1 VTGSLVTPGPSTA
14 LHDTRSEASRRY
26 DTDVP
31 RISVRAPRATARAG
45 DSARG
50 IRDPEI
56 RGDIDDLVEAVAS
69 LTSGDCGRLHAFW
82 RGTDEAARAIAHD
95 HAQAFAERSGRRDAI
110 RSLQRELL
118 DWSRSGASERSGWV
132 EAALGPDPSS
142 AAGGP
147 GRDLAV
153 PAIMDAA
160 TALALQDFLDDAD
173 FDTLF
178 GPWANA
184 MGGEEAEPGEADAL
198 DHSTDGPP
206 T

>member
-1 VTGSLVTPGPSTA
+1 M
-14 LHDTRSEASRRY
+14 
-26 DTDVP
+26 
-31 RISVRAPRATARAG
+31 SVRATRATARAR
-45 DSARG
+45 DSTRG

-56 RGDIDDLVEAVAS
+56 RGDLDDLVAAVAS
-69 LTSGDCGRLHAFW
+69 LTPGDCGRLHAFW
-82 RGTDEAARAIAHD
+82 RGTDEAARAVAHD
-95 HAQAFAERSGRRDAI
+95 HAQAFAERSGRREAI
-110 RSLQRELL
+110 RELQGELL
-118 DWSRSGASERSGWV
+118 DWSRTGASDRSGWV

-184 MGGEEAEPGEADAL
+184 MGDEDADGAAPGAIDAPADESGADDELRAPRRETEPGP
-198 DHSTDGPP
+198 G
-206 T
+206 

>member
-1 VTGSLVTPGPSTA
+1 MRAG
-14 LHDTRSEASRRY
+14 Y
-26 DTDVP
+26 DRAVP
-31 RISVRAPRATARAG
+31 RISVRPSRATAK
-45 DSARG
+45 DSTRG

-56 RGDIDDLVEAVAS
+56 RGDLNDLVGAVES
-69 LTSGDCGRLHAFW
+69 LSPGDCGRLHAFW
-82 RGTDEAARAIAHD
+82 RGTDETARAVAHD

-110 RSLQRELL
+110 RALQGELL
-118 DWSRSGASERSGWV
+118 GWSRTGAGDRSGWV

-160 TALALQDFLDDAD
+160 TALALQDFLADAD

-184 MGGEEAEPGEADAL
+184 MGDEGDELRADDPAAPRAENESDPD
-198 DHSTDGPP
+198 
-206 T
+206 

>member
-1 VTGSLVTPGPSTA
+1 MRAG
-14 LHDTRSEASRRY
+14 Y
-26 DTDVP
+26 DRDVP
-31 RISVRAPRATARAG
+31 RISIRASRATARARESARAR

-56 RGDIDDLVEAVAS
+56 RGDLNDLVEAVAS
-69 LTSGDCGRLHAFW
+69 LTPGDCGRLHAFW
-82 RGTDEAARAIAHD
+82 RGTDETARAVAHD

-110 RSLQRELL
+110 RALQHELL
-118 DWSRSGASERSGWV
+118 DWSRTGASDRSGWV

-147 GRDLAV
+147 NRDLAV

-184 MGGEEAEPGEADAL
+184 IGDEGDEHKADDDLAVPRAEKEPGPE
-198 DHSTDGPP
+198 
-206 T
+206 